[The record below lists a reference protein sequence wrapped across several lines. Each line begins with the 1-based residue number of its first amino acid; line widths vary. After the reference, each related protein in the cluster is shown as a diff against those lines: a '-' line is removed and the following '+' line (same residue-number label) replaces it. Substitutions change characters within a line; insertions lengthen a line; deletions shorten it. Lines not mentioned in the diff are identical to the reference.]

1 MSCLIETTYFKK
13 LFVLLKKC
21 ISLKMNKKKRL
32 PFPFSIWKLN
42 VKGQQFEQV
51 RFFSCHFIY
60 LIIKLIFCWK
70 LHRVLFCH
78 AILINY
84 VLKDLTFL
92 FYLYIENA
100 LKITLPY
107 HLTFIA
113 FFRVKS
119 NTNRNKFR
127 TAITLTYY
135 YVIKLCH
142 DAHLI
147 WPFFF
152 AALIRLRNRKI

>member
-1 MSCLIETTYFKK
+1 MHFSRNEQKK
-13 LFVLLKKC
+13 DLH
-21 ISLKMNKKKRL
+21 
-32 PFPFSIWKLN
+32 FPFSVWKVN
-42 VKGQQFEQV
+42 VKGQQFKQV
-51 RFFSCHFIY
+51 RFFSCQFIY

-84 VLKDLTFL
+84 VLKNLTFL
-92 FYLYIENA
+92 FYLNTVYIENA

-135 YVIKLCH
+135 YVIKLYH

-147 WPFFF
+147 WPCFFF